1 MLIFVRRDLVA
12 AAVKQNSAQLMARYE
27 PYALK
32 WNSTEALRLVA
43 WVASKAGV
51 LPTLRIEEIPDLQ
64 QDELTEQL
72 LPLWGRKLGSDRSR
86 EGRSAEWVLA
96 ALSDFRGQIQARD
109 IVRLIKIAAA
119 TSVGATAWTD
129 RLLVPQAIR
138 DAVAECSTEKIREI
152 SEENVQLKRIFEQ
165 LRLVPDESRSI
176 PFTSEQVGLDA
187 QDLLLLETNGVLV
200 SYEREYFMPEI
211 FRRGLDFR
219 LPQGARPRV
228 LALARQ
234 RQNDA

>member
-1 MLIFVRRDLVA
+1 LI
-12 AAVKQNSAQLMARYE
+12 
-27 PYALK
+27 
-32 WNSTEALRLVA
+32 A
-43 WVASKAGV
+43 WVGSKASI
-51 LPTLRIEEIPDLQ
+51 LPTLNIEDIPELQ
-64 QDELTEQL
+64 QDELTEVL

-119 TSVGATAWTD
+119 ASVGRSVWTD
-129 RLLVPQAIR
+129 RLLTPQAIR
-138 DAVAECSTEKIREI
+138 DAVAECSTEKIKEI
-152 SEENVQLKRIFEQ
+152 SEENIQLKRIFERLRQ
-165 LRLVPDESRSI
+165 LPDESRSI
-176 PFTSEQVGLDA
+176 PFTAEQVALDA

-200 SYEREYFMPEI
+200 LYEREYFMPEI

-219 LPQGARPRV
+219 LPLGARPRV